1 MTRWELTCTS
11 AEASSRGGKISITK
25 NCHRFDDISAVKLK
39 RTDTTL
45 DLSQKAKRA
54 KEERKEEE
62 EKVVGRERVYI
73 DLGKHVT

>member
-1 MTRWELTCTS
+1 MQRTD
-11 AEASSRGGKISITK
+11 SRSRQKISITK

-54 KEERKEEE
+54 E
-62 EKVVGRERVYI
+62 EKKRRRKMSGEEASSYTLGVLVSR
-73 DLGKHVT
+73 DLAW